1 MHQIETE
8 NGVFEFIN
16 NRLKGRIK
24 DYRHQSISKS
34 EESEKEKI
42 IQFKLEEEIKFL
54 SDSNE
59 MIRNSE
65 RKLKEKYEEIKKQWS
80 HSNERLI
87 AKEKE
92 NEQMDI
98 ELFRLRKLLEE
109 KESLLI
115 KYNSKMHNNTALAD
129 EVRGDYDLQV
139 KDLRRLL
146 SSYSAQ
152 ITELKQQL
160 EWKEGEHEELKIDY
174 NLKIH

>member
-98 ELFRLRKLLEE
+98 ELDRK
-109 KESLLI
+109 S
-115 KYNSKMHNNTALAD
+115 
-129 EVRGDYDLQV
+129 VV
-139 KDLRRLL
+139 
-146 SSYSAQ
+146 
-152 ITELKQQL
+152 
-160 EWKEGEHEELKIDY
+160 
-174 NLKIH
+174 